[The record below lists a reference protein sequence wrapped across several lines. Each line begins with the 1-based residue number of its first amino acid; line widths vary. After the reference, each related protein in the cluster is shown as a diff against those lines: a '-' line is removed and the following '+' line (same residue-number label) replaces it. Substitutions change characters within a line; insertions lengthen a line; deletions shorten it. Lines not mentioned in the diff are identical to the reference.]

1 MRIVLYYSEVESFNF
16 FTDQLSRQLK
26 ARGHEAFILDLANP
40 PASSPHS
47 YVSFARF
54 ASQKVDAVICFDGLG
69 IREDSFIELWN
80 SYQAA
85 VIDIILDP
93 PLRFHPTLI
102 NHPRNYLALC
112 CDRDHVSYIQTYF
125 GQTAPHAAFMP
136 HAGVLPEENA
146 AVIPFGARK
155 YDILFSGTYYHWES
169 MLNNLKELFPDNKE
183 ISHFYEVMFRNLT
196 ENCHLT
202 TEQAVL
208 YTLRQ
213 LGWDVSSETLKTLLR
228 CSESVDWAVRHYYR
242 EKVVTVLAEAGFE
255 FYLLG
260 RGWENLSC
268 VRRSNVHHLKDRV
281 AFKETLPFMA
291 DAKINL
297 NVFPWF
303 KSGTHERI
311 FNALLQHSVPL
322 TDSSR
327 WVDENFT
334 DGVDIALYD
343 LEHLDK
349 LPGIAEHLLTD
360 QSFSE
365 RLIQKGYEKAAQ
377 NFTWS
382 HCTDQILA
390 AIAHMAFG

>member
-16 FTDQLSRQLK
+16 FTDQLSCQLK
-26 ARGHEAFILDLANP
+26 ARGHETFILDLTNP
-40 PASSPHS
+40 PAQSPHS
-47 YVSFARF
+47 YVSFAQF
-54 ASQKVDAVICFDGLG
+54 ASQKVDAAICFDGLG

-80 SYQAA
+80 FYQTA

-102 NHPRNYLALC
+102 KHPHNYFALC
-112 CDRDHVSYIQTYF
+112 CDRDHVSYIQKYF
-125 GQTAPHAAFMP
+125 GQTTPHAAFMP
-136 HAGVLPEENA
+136 HAGVLPEKDDII
-146 AVIPFGARK
+146 IPFSEKK

-169 MLNNLKELFPDNKE
+169 MLNNLKELFPDNKK
-183 ISHFYEVMFRNLT
+183 ISHFYEVMFNNLI
-196 ENCHLT
+196 ENCRLT
-202 TEQAVL
+202 TEEAVL
-208 YTLRQ
+208 YTLSQ
-213 LGWDVSSETLKTLLR
+213 LGWTVPNETLKTLLR
-228 CSESVDWAVRHYYR
+228 CSESTDWAVRHYYR
-242 EKVVTVLAEAGFE
+242 EKVVTTLADAGFE

-260 RGWENLSC
+260 RGWENLPC
-268 VRRSNVHHLKDRV
+268 VHRSNVHHLKDRV

-322 TDSSR
+322 TDSST

-334 DGVDIALYD
+334 DVVDIALYD
-343 LEHLDK
+343 LEHLEQ
-349 LPGIAEHLLTD
+349 LPQIAERLLTD
-360 QSFSE
+360 RALSE
-365 RLIQKGYEKAAQ
+365 GIIKNGYEKAAQ

-382 HCTDQILA
+382 NCTDQILA
-390 AIAHMAFG
+390 AIAHITLG